1 MKGKYKA
8 IIALVLILILLPLT
22 LLMTIAHW
30 LPTLAGIWLPQ
41 GTKIAMEA
49 SPRFTRGAI
58 IVPDLRYLA
67 GDCELATI
75 KDATLSHPQRWRL
88 HLDQLN
94 LNVDCISK
102 IPLDSSAPAAPR
114 TLNEW
119 QSLLPESLLTIDRV
133 NITPFQQ
140 FSGALRLSLRP
151 EQQSVHYDG
160 PSLSVDAQLNG
171 QILALQK
178 LKVQALAG
186 MEPLEL
192 AGTVTLPAI
201 TDNLPEKGHL
211 ATKLR
216 IPQESE
222 LVDVVLDW
230 NEAQGAIRVA
240 TPNAHEPLLAL
251 PWTVSNT
258 IFEVNGGQWFWPY
271 AGFPLRGGI
280 SLQVNDWR
288 QGLENAV
295 ISGRMNVITQGSAGK
310 GNAVLNIGPGK
321 ISTINSSLPLQLTGE
336 AKQDGMV
343 FYAVL
348 PGELSGAIADPKLL
362 FKPGALLR
370 SRGRIIDSL
379 DVDEIRWPLAGV
391 SVSRHGVDGRLQAIV
406 RAHENKMGDFV
417 LHLDGKADN
426 FLPDAGLW
434 QWKYWGNGAFTPMQ
448 AKWDVRGQGEWR
460 DNRIELSSLST
471 GFDKLEYGSMLIT
484 TPRLKLDGPLH
495 WQRAQSAPSFKGAF
509 TLNAGQTT
517 FSGGS
522 TLPPSTLSFSVDG
535 IDPSFFQY
543 KGELRAEAIGP
554 VRVNGRWDGIRLRGN
569 AWWPQQGLAVFQS
582 LIPADWKM
590 TLKDGS
596 LYSQVAFSAAS
607 GQGFEAGG
615 HAVVK
620 NGSVWMPDNQI
631 NGVDFVLPFRFS
643 NSTWRLGTD
652 GPVTLRIAEV
662 KNQVTSTNI
671 TADLEGWY
679 PWSEKQPL
687 TLSDV
692 NVDILGGKLRMQ
704 QLRMPQHDA
713 ALLRLENISSSELIT
728 AVNPKQFTMSG
739 RVNGGLPLWLNHPQW
754 IIKDGWLSNPG
765 PLTLRLDKDMADA
778 IVENNIAAGV
788 AVNWLRYME
797 ISHSWTRINL
807 DNLGGLTLRANVQG
821 TSQVEGKRN
830 VVRLNYSHQENLFT
844 LWRSLRFGD
853 NLQTWLEQHTA
864 LPDVRCQ
871 IRDKACEETQ

>member
-41 GTKIAMEA
+41 GTRIAMEA
-49 SPRFTRGAI
+49 SPRFKRGAI

-75 KDATLSHPQRWRL
+75 KDATLSHPQRWRI
-88 HLDQLN
+88 HLDELN

-102 IPLDSSAPAAPR
+102 IPLDQSAPAAPR

-119 QSLLPESLLTIDRV
+119 QSLLPESLITIDRV
-133 NITPFQQ
+133 NVTPFQQ
-140 FSGALRLSLRP
+140 FSGALRLTLTP
-151 EQQSVHYDG
+151 EKQSVHYDG
-160 PSLSVDAQLNG
+160 PSLSLDAQLNG

-192 AGTVTLPAI
+192 AGTVTLPPI

-216 IPQESE
+216 IPQEAE
-222 LVDVVLDW
+222 LVDVALDW
-230 NEAQGAIRVA
+230 NAAQGAIRVA
-240 TPNAHEPLLAL
+240 KPNAPEPLLAL
-251 PWTVSNT
+251 PWTISNK
-258 IFEVNGGQWFWPY
+258 IFEINGGQWFWPY

-280 SLQVNDWR
+280 ALRVDDWK

-321 ISTINSSLPLQLTGE
+321 ISTVNSSLPVQLTGE

-348 PGELSGAIADPKLL
+348 PGEISGAIADPKLL
-362 FKPGALLR
+362 FRPGALLR
-370 SRGRIIDSL
+370 SRGRVIDSL

-391 SVSRHGVDGRLQAIV
+391 SVTQHGVDGRLQAIV
-406 RAHENKMGDFV
+406 RAHENQMGDFV

-434 QWKYWGNGAFTPMQ
+434 RWKYWGNGAFTPMQ

-460 DNRIELSSLST
+460 DSRIELSSLST
-471 GFDKLEYGSMLIT
+471 GFDKLEYGSMLVA
-484 TPRLKLDGPLH
+484 TPRLKLDGPLY
-495 WQRAQSAPSFKGAF
+495 WQRSQSAPSFKGAF

-535 IDPSFFQY
+535 VDPASFQY

-569 AWWPQQGLAVFQS
+569 AWWPQQRLDVFQP
-582 LIPADWKM
+582 LIPGDWKM
-590 TLKDGS
+590 TLKDGT
-596 LYSQVAFSAAS
+596 LYSQIAFSAAA

-615 HAVVK
+615 HGVVK

-643 NSTWRLGTD
+643 DSTWRLGTD

-662 KNQVTSTNI
+662 KNQFTSTNI

-679 PWSEKQPL
+679 PWSEAQPL

-692 NVDILGGKLRMQ
+692 NVDILGGKLRVQ

-728 AVNPKQFTMSG
+728 AINPKQFTMSG

-778 IVENNIAAGV
+778 IAENNIAAGV
-788 AVNWLRYME
+788 AINWLRYME
-797 ISHSWTRINL
+797 ISRSWTTINL
-807 DNLGGLTLRANVQG
+807 DNLGELTLRANVQG
-821 TSQVEGKRN
+821 TSQVEGKRST
-830 VVRLNYSHQENLFT
+830 VRLNYSHQENLFT

-871 IRDKACEETQ
+871 TRDKVCEETQ

>member
-41 GTKIAMEA
+41 GTRIAMEA
-49 SPRFTRGAI
+49 SPRLTRGAI

-67 GDCELATI
+67 GDCELAII

-88 HLDQLN
+88 HLNELN

-102 IPLDSSAPAAPR
+102 IPLDNSTPAAPR
-114 TLNEW
+114 TLSEW

-133 NITPFQQ
+133 NVSPFQQ
-140 FSGALRLSLRP
+140 FSGGLRLSLTP
-151 EQQSVHYDG
+151 EKQSIHYDG
-160 PSLSVDAQLNG
+160 PSLSVDAQING
-171 QILALQK
+171 QILELQK

-192 AGTVTLPAI
+192 AGTVTLPLI

-216 IPQESE
+216 IPQEPE
-222 LVDVVLDW
+222 LVDVALDW
-230 NEAQGAIRVA
+230 NETQGAIRVV
-240 TPNAHEPLLAL
+240 TPNAPEPLLAL
-251 PWTVSNT
+251 PWNISNQ

-280 SLQVNDWR
+280 ALRVDDWK

-321 ISTINSSLPLQLTGE
+321 ISTVNSSLPLQLTGE

-362 FKPGALLR
+362 FRPGALLR

-379 DVDEIRWPLAGV
+379 DIDEIRWPLAGV
-391 SVSRHGVDGRLQAIV
+391 SVTQHGVDGRLQAIV

-434 QWKYWGNGAFTPMQ
+434 RWKYWGNGAFTPMQ

-460 DNRIELSSLST
+460 DSRIELSSLST
-471 GFDKLEYGSMLIT
+471 GFDKLEYGSMLVT

-495 WQRAQSAPSFKGAF
+495 WQRSQSDPSFKGAF

-535 IDPSFFQY
+535 VDPASFQY

-569 AWWPQQGLAVFQS
+569 AWWPQQGLAVFQP

-590 TLKDGS
+590 TLKDGT
-596 LYSQVAFSAAS
+596 LYSQVAFSAAA

-615 HAVVK
+615 HGVVK

-662 KNQVTSTNI
+662 KNQFTSTNI

-679 PWSEKQPL
+679 PWSEAQPL

-692 NVDILGGKLRMQ
+692 NVDILGGKLRVQ

-728 AVNPKQFTMSG
+728 AINPKQFTMSG

-797 ISHSWTRINL
+797 ISHSWTTINL

-830 VVRLNYSHQENLFT
+830 AVRLNYSHQENLFT

-871 IRDKACEETQ
+871 TRDKACEETQ

>member
-22 LLMTIAHW
+22 LLMTIAYW

-58 IVPDLRYLA
+58 IVPDLRYFA
-67 GDCELATI
+67 GNCELATI
-75 KDATLSHPQRWRL
+75 KGATLSHPQRWRL
-88 HLDQLN
+88 HLNELN
-94 LNVDCISK
+94 LNVDCVSEL
-102 IPLDSSAPAAPR
+102 PVDSSAPAAPR
-114 TLNEW
+114 TVKQW
-119 QSLLPESLLTIDRV
+119 QSLLPESLLTIDKV

-140 FSGALRLSLRP
+140 FSGALRLSLTP
-151 EQQSVHYDG
+151 ERQSVHYDG

-171 QILALQK
+171 QILELNK

-192 AGTVTLPAI
+192 AGTVTLPII

-216 IPQESE
+216 IPQEPE
-222 LVDVVLDW
+222 LVDVALDW
-230 NEAQGAIRVA
+230 NEAQGSIRVA
-240 TPNAHEPLLAL
+240 APNASEPLLAL
-251 PWTVSNT
+251 PWSISNT
-258 IFEVNGGQWFWPY
+258 IFEVNGGHWFWPY
-271 AGFPLRGGI
+271 AGFPLRGGV
-280 SLQVNDWR
+280 SLRVDDWR
-288 QGLENAV
+288 HGLENAV
-295 ISGRMNVITQGSAGK
+295 VSGRMNVITQGSAGK

-348 PGELSGAIADPKLL
+348 PGELSGAIANPKLL

-370 SRGRIIDSL
+370 SRGRIVDSL

-391 SVSRHGVDGRLQAIV
+391 SVTQHGVDGRLQAIA
-406 RAHENKMGDFV
+406 RAHENQMGDFV

-434 QWKYWGNGAFTPMQ
+434 QWKYWGKGAFTPMQ

-460 DNRIELSSLST
+460 DSRIELSSLST

-484 TPRLKLDGPLH
+484 TPRLQLDGPLH

-522 TLPPSTLSFSVDG
+522 MLPPSTLSFSVDG
-535 IDPSFFQY
+535 VDPTLFQY

-554 VRVNGRWDGIRLRGN
+554 VRVNGRWDGVRLRGN
-569 AWWPQQGLAVFQS
+569 AWWPQQGLSVFQP
-582 LIPADWKM
+582 LIPADSKM
-590 TLKDGS
+590 TLKAGT

-607 GQGFEAGG
+607 GQGFKAGG

-643 NSTWRLGTD
+643 NSTWQLGTD

-679 PWSEKQPL
+679 PWSEAQPL

-692 NVDILGGKLRMQ
+692 SVDILGGKLRMQ

-754 IIKDGWLSNPG
+754 IIKEGWLSNPG

-788 AVNWLRYME
+788 AINWLRYME
-797 ISHSWTRINL
+797 ISHSWTSINL
-807 DNLGGLTLRANVQG
+807 DNLGELTLRANVQG

-853 NLQTWLEQHTA
+853 NLQTWLEQHAA

-871 IRDKACEETQ
+871 TRDKACEETQ